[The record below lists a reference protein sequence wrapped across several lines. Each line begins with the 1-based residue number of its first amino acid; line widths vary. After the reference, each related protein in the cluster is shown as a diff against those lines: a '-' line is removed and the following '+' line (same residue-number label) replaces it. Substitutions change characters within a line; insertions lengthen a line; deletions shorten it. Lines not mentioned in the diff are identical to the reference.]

1 MMPINR
7 VVINASPLITLFASQ
22 QDYLLPELFD
32 EIYIPDAVWN
42 EVVVAG
48 NGDRAAQKIPSI
60 DWLIKL
66 PSVTVDLDIQRW
78 NLGAG
83 ESEVMHHSRK
93 LETDRAI
100 VDDLAARR
108 CCKSLEIRSLGTCG
122 ILVVAKRRGLISNLE
137 SAIQKLR
144 DAGLWLSDSLVVS
157 LIDQANTR

>member
-32 EIYIPDAVWN
+32 EIYVPDAVWN

-48 NGDRAAQKIPSI
+48 KGDSAAQKIPGI

-66 PSVTVDLDIQRW
+66 PSVAVDLDIQRW

-83 ESEVMHHSRK
+83 ESEVTHHSRK

-100 VDDLAARR
+100 VDDFAARR
-108 CCKSLEIRSLGTCG
+108 CCKSLAIRSLGTCG
-122 ILVVAKRRGLISNLE
+122 VLVVAKRRGLIPDLE
-137 SAIQKLR
+137 PAIQKLR
-144 DAGLWLSDSLVVS
+144 DVGLWISCSV
-157 LIDQANTR
+157 TRF

>member
-1 MMPINR
+1 MPIKR

-32 EIYIPDAVWN
+32 EIYVPDAVWN
-42 EVVVAG
+42 EVVLSGKDDMAS
-48 NGDRAAQKIPSI
+48 QQLPHI

-66 PSVTVDLDIQRW
+66 PAVTVDLDIQRW

-93 LETDRAI
+93 LETERAI

-122 ILVVAKRRGLISNLE
+122 VLVVASRRGLITDLQP
-137 SAIQKLR
+137 AIQKLR
-144 DAGLWLSDSLVVS
+144 DAGLWLSDSLVAS
-157 LIDQANTR
+157 LLDQAKK